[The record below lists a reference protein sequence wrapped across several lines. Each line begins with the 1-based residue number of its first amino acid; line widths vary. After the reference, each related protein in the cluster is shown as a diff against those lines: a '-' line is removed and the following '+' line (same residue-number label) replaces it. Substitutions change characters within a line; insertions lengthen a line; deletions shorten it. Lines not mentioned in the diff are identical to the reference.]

1 MVRTALAVVVI
12 VFLGL
17 PAAAHHN
24 YRLNFDDSKEIVLE
38 GVVSKISWGNPHI
51 TIYLDV
57 VTEDDEIISWEI
69 PTAAPNVARQ
79 NGFTDAVLKAGE
91 EIHIVGWPARDDS
104 RQMRARMVRVSDGS
118 EYLLHPTGDRRNRK
132 RRTDDPAASSND

>member
-17 PAAAHHN
+17 PAMAHHN

-57 VTEDDEIISWEI
+57 MTADDETISWEI
-69 PTAAPNVARQ
+69 PTAAPNVARR

-91 EIHIVGWPARDDS
+91 EIYIVGWPARDDS

-118 EYLLHPTGDRRNRK
+118 EYLLHPTGDRRNRN

>member
-38 GVVSKISWGNPHI
+38 GIVSRISWGNPHI

-57 VTEDDEIISWEI
+57 MTEDDETISWEI

-118 EYLLHPTGDRRNRK
+118 EYLLHPTGDRRNRN
-132 RRTDDPAASSND
+132 RRTGDPPASSND